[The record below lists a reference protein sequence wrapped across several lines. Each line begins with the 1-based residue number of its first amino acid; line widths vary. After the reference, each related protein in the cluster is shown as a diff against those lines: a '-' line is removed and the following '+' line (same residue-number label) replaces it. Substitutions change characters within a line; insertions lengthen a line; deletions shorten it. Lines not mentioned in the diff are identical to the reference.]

1 MPRRNRRAFVVLIIA
16 TVALG
21 LASRKFAVFL
31 PWWMAKNAGVFCF
44 AIKLLKF
51 SSTPW
56 LVAARQSN
64 WGALVFGRGFHL
76 SNLVC
81 YTLGVTLG
89 AGIEAAFRYQR
100 RN

>member
-1 MPRRNRRAFVVLIIA
+1 MKSMQYNVFGKTLRYPSQAHKWAGLPRFSL
-16 TVALG
+16 
-21 LASRKFAVFL
+21 KFA
-31 PWWMAKNAGVFCF
+31 
-44 AIKLLKF
+44 
-51 SSTPW
+51 STPW

-64 WGALVFGRGFHL
+64 WGALVFGHGFHL